1 MLQYNINNNMS
12 RNVVVRGSTA
22 DEIAASI
29 ERALQ
34 AGAFKEEGRLPSI
47 RSLSASLKVSPVTVA
62 AAYKRLHDR
71 GLAHGQGRGGTR
83 LRPGPAGLTSS
94 AAPALLD
101 QRLVDLASGNPDPA
115 LLPSLAGALRTV
127 GVDHHLYGGPP
138 DLPALAAFAAGEFAA
153 DGIPSGEV
161 CVTSGGLDAIERV
174 VREHTRAGD
183 RVAVEDPT
191 FPALLDVL
199 ASLGVTP
206 VPCSV
211 DEEGPRPDSFARA
224 LGQGVRVA
232 IVTSRAH
239 NPTGAAI
246 TETRAAD
253 LSRLL
258 RSRPETLLL
267 EIDDA
272 GAVSGAPLVT
282 LTGGRPAW
290 AVVRSTSK
298 FLGPDLR
305 VAVMAG
311 DAMTIARVQ
320 RRQAIG
326 VRWVSHLLQR
336 VALALWSD
344 PSSGRLLARA
354 ADVYAERRKA
364 LIDAL
369 AATGISAHGRSG
381 LNVWIPVREETTT
394 VQALAGRGWA
404 VAAGERFRLQSPPAI
419 RVTTAALT
427 PEDAQ
432 RFAADLAAS
441 ARPAAASRG

>member
-1 MLQYNINNNMS
+1 MS
-12 RNVVVRGSTA
+12 RNVIRGATA
-22 DEIAASI
+22 ADIAASI
-29 ERALQ
+29 ERVLQ
-34 AGAFKEEGRLPSI
+34 AGAFREEGRLPSI

-71 GLAHGQGRGGTR
+71 GLARGQGRGGTR
-83 LRPGPAGLTSS
+83 LRPGPAALTSS
-94 AAPALLD
+94 AGPALLD
-101 QRLVDLASGNPDPA
+101 QRLVDLATGNPDPA
-115 LLPSLAGALRTV
+115 LLPSLTGALRTV
-127 GVDHHLYGGPP
+127 GEDHHLYGGPP
-138 DLPALAAFAAGEFAA
+138 DLPALAAFAAGEFEA
-153 DGIPSGEV
+153 DGVPSGPV

-191 FPALLDVL
+191 FPALLDLL

-206 VPCSV
+206 VPCPV

-224 LGQGVRVA
+224 LGQGVRAA

-246 TETRAAD
+246 TESRAAD

-258 RSRPETLLL
+258 RPRPEILLL

-282 LTGGRPAW
+282 LTGGRPTW
-290 AVVRSTSK
+290 ALVRSTSK

-305 VAVMAG
+305 IAVMTG
-311 DAMTIARVQ
+311 DALTIARVQ

-354 ADVYAERRKA
+354 ADTYAERRRS

-369 AATGISAHGRSG
+369 AANGIDARGRSG

-427 PEDAQ
+427 PEDAR

-441 ARPAAASRG
+441 ARPAASAHA

>member
-1 MLQYNINNNMS
+1 MLQYKYFNNMS
-12 RNVVVRGSTA
+12 RYAIRGSTA
-22 DEIAASI
+22 AEIAASI

-34 AGAFKEEGRLPSI
+34 AGGFKGEDRLPSI

-62 AAYKRLHDR
+62 AAYRRLRDR
-71 GLAHGQGRGGTR
+71 GLARGQGRGGTR
-83 LRPGPAGLTSS
+83 LRPGPVAATPSAGP
-94 AAPALLD
+94 APFD
-101 QRLVDLASGNPDPA
+101 QQLIDLATGNPDPA
-115 LLPSLAGALRTV
+115 LLPSLTDALRTL
-127 GVDHHLYGGPP
+127 GEDHHLYGGPA
-138 DLPALAAFAAGEFAA
+138 DLPALVSFAAGEFAA
-153 DGIPSGEV
+153 DGIPSGPV
-161 CVTSGGLDAIERV
+161 CVTSGGLDAIERAL
-174 VREHTRAGD
+174 REHTRAGD

-191 FPALLDVL
+191 FPALLDLL
-199 ASLGVTP
+199 AGLGLTP
-206 VPCSV
+206 VPCGV
-211 DEEGPRPDSFARA
+211 DGEGPRPDAFARA
-224 LGQGVRVA
+224 LGKGVPVA

-246 TETRAAD
+246 SVSRAAE

-258 RSRPETLLL
+258 RRHPEAFLL

-272 GAVSGAPLVT
+272 GPVSGAPLAT
-282 LTGGRPAW
+282 LTNGRSTW

-305 VAVMAG
+305 VAVITG
-311 DAMTIARVQ
+311 DGLTISRVR

-354 ADVYAERRKA
+354 ADTYAERRGS

-369 AATGISAHGRSG
+369 ASHGITAHGRSG

-394 VQALAGRGWA
+394 VQALAGHGWA

-419 RVTTAALT
+419 RVTTAALMP
-427 PEDAQ
+427 PEAR
-432 RFAADLAAS
+432 RFAADVASSVRPTVAAH
-441 ARPAAASRG
+441 G

>member
-1 MLQYNINNNMS
+1 MS
-12 RNVVVRGSTA
+12 RNAIRGGTA
-22 DEIAASI
+22 ADIAASI

-34 AGAFKEEGRLPSI
+34 AGAFREEGRLPSI

-71 GLAHGQGRGGTR
+71 GLARGQGRGGTR
-83 LRPGPAGLTSS
+83 LRPGTAGLTPGTG
-94 AAPALLD
+94 PALLD
-101 QRLVDLASGNPDPA
+101 QRLVDLATGSPDPA
-115 LLPSLAGALRTV
+115 LLPSLTAALRTV
-127 GVDHHLYGGPP
+127 GEDHHLYGGPA

-153 DGIPSGEV
+153 DGIPSGPI

-191 FPALLDVL
+191 FPALLDLL
-199 ASLGVTP
+199 ASLGLTP
-206 VPCSV
+206 VPCTV

-232 IVTSRAH
+232 IVTTRAH

-246 TETRAAD
+246 SETRAAD

-258 RSRPETLLL
+258 RPRPETLLL

-272 GAVSGAPLVT
+272 GAVSGASLAT
-282 LTGGRPAW
+282 LTGGRATW

-305 VAVMAG
+305 VAVMTG
-311 DAMTIARVQ
+311 DALTIARVQ
-320 RRQAIG
+320 RRQAFG

-354 ADVYAERRKA
+354 ADTYAERRRS

-369 AATGISAHGRSG
+369 AANGIAARGRSG

-427 PEDAQ
+427 REDAQ

>member
-1 MLQYNINNNMS
+1 MS
-12 RNVVVRGSTA
+12 RYAIRGGTA
-22 DEIAASI
+22 AEIAASI

-34 AGAFKEEGRLPSI
+34 AGGFKREDRLPSI

-62 AAYKRLHDR
+62 AAYRRLRDR
-71 GLAHGQGRGGTR
+71 GLARGQGRGGTR
-83 LRPGPAGLTSS
+83 LRPGPAAAMSS
-94 AAPALLD
+94 AGPAPFD
-101 QRLVDLASGNPDPA
+101 PRLIDLSTGNPDPA
-115 LLPSLAGALRTV
+115 LLPSLTSALRTLSE
-127 GVDHHLYGGPP
+127 DHHLYGSPS
-138 DLPALAAFAAGEFAA
+138 DLPALVSFAAGEFAA
-153 DGIPSGEV
+153 DGIPAGPV
-161 CVTSGGLDAIERV
+161 CVTGGGLDAIERAL
-174 VREHTRAGD
+174 RERTRAGD
-183 RVAVEDPT
+183 RVAIEDPA
-191 FPALLDVL
+191 FPALLDLL
-199 ASLGVTP
+199 ASLGVAP
-206 VPCSV
+206 VPCAV
-211 DEEGPRPDSFARA
+211 DEEGPRPDSFGRA

-246 TETRAAD
+246 SEARAAD

-258 RSRPETLLL
+258 RPHPEILLL

-272 GAVSGAPLVT
+272 GAVSGAPLAT
-282 LTGGRPAW
+282 LTGGRATW

-305 VAVMAG
+305 VAVMTG
-311 DAMTIARVQ
+311 DALTIARVRQ
-320 RRQAIG
+320 RQAIG

-354 ADVYAERRKA
+354 ADTYAERRHS

-369 AATGISAHGRSG
+369 AANGIAAWGRSG

-394 VQALAGRGWA
+394 VQALADRGWA

-427 PEDAQ
+427 TPDAR

-441 ARPAAASRG
+441 SRSAAAAHG

>member
-1 MLQYNINNNMS
+1 
-12 RNVVVRGSTA
+12 
-22 DEIAASI
+22 
-29 ERALQ
+29 
-34 AGAFKEEGRLPSI
+34 
-47 RSLSASLKVSPVTVA
+47 
-62 AAYKRLHDR
+62 
-71 GLAHGQGRGGTR
+71 
-83 LRPGPAGLTSS
+83 
-94 AAPALLD
+94 
-101 QRLVDLASGNPDPA
+101 
-115 LLPSLAGALRTV
+115 
-127 GVDHHLYGGPP
+127 
-138 DLPALAAFAAGEFAA
+138 
-153 DGIPSGEV
+153 
-161 CVTSGGLDAIERV
+161 
-174 VREHTRAGD
+174 
-183 RVAVEDPT
+183 
-191 FPALLDVL
+191 
-199 ASLGVTP
+199 
-206 VPCSV
+206 
-211 DEEGPRPDSFARA
+211 
-224 LGQGVRVA
+224 
-232 IVTSRAH
+232 
-239 NPTGAAI
+239 
-246 TETRAAD
+246 
-253 LSRLL
+253 
-258 RSRPETLLL
+258 
-267 EIDDA
+267 
-272 GAVSGAPLVT
+272 
-282 LTGGRPAW
+282 
-290 AVVRSTSK
+290 
-298 FLGPDLR
+298 
-305 VAVMAG
+305 MAG

>member
-1 MLQYNINNNMS
+1 MS
-12 RNVVVRGSTA
+12 RNVIRGSTA
-22 DEIAASI
+22 VEIAASI
-29 ERALQ
+29 ERALL
-34 AGAFKEEGRLPSI
+34 AGTFKEEGRLPSI

-71 GLAHGQGRGGTR
+71 GLTRGQGRGGTR

-94 AAPALLD
+94 AGPALLD

-115 LLPSLAGALRTV
+115 LLPSLASALRTV
-127 GVDHHLYGGPP
+127 GEDHHLYGAPP
-138 DLPALAAFAAGEFAA
+138 HLPALAAFAAGEFAA
-153 DGIPSGEV
+153 DGIPSGAV

-174 VREHTRAGD
+174 LREHTRAGD
-183 RVAVEDPT
+183 HVVVEDPT

-206 VPCSV
+206 VPCGL

-258 RSRPETLLL
+258 RPRPETLLL

-272 GAVSGAPLVT
+272 GAVSGAPLAT

-311 DAMTIARVQ
+311 DALTIARVQ

-364 LIDAL
+364 LIEAL

-427 PEDAQ
+427 REDAR